1 MKKKKACLNLQLEQ
15 LREELNQLIE
25 LNNGIIT
32 KQVVELSQK
41 LDIIIVEAMRNR
53 MCKKS
58 SNF

>member
-1 MKKKKACLNLQLEQ
+1 MKKRKESLNMQLEQ

-25 LNNGIIT
+25 LNNGMVT

-58 SNF
+58 SNL

>member
-1 MKKKKACLNLQLEQ
+1 MKKRKVSLNMQLEQ

-25 LNNGIIT
+25 LNNGMVT

-41 LDIIIVEAMRNR
+41 LDIIIVEEMRNR